1 MAPLVVSF
9 HLLLEDQ
16 GLVFSAVFVPL
27 DSNWFMLCPWAMSF
41 FQKLCPAPFLPVTM
55 VWPEKK
61 KNSIDENTPPKCK
74 VCLRK
79 GFPKTNI

>member
-16 GLVFSAVFVPL
+16 GLVFSAIFVPL

-61 KNSIDENTPPKCK
+61 KTVLTKILLPNAKY
-74 VCLRK
+74 V
-79 GFPKTNI
+79 

>member
-16 GLVFSAVFVPL
+16 GLVFSAIFVPL

-41 FQKLCPAPFLPVTM
+41 FQKLCPAPFPPVTM
-55 VWPEKK
+55 VWPEK